1 MSIEQ
6 SSYNSVSR
14 SQGKPFGGN
23 RRVATVHARQAIMRS
38 NLQEELGEKLGG
50 FVWKVEMWPNWLSIS
65 VDKLGNDETETRGG
79 SKVAQDWAE
88 ENQEQLQSMFSEVLG
103 DKFGE
108 LSIMGRQMGPESPY
122 GSCCRTGCAGC
133 FNGPRDRLLDKVVQK
148 SSAPVDCYEGKKT
161 S

>member
-6 SSYNSVSR
+6 SSYNSSVSK
-14 SQGKPFGGN
+14 SQKPFGGN
-23 RRVATVHARQAIMRS
+23 RRVATAHARAAIMRS
-38 NLQEELGEKLGG
+38 DLQEQLGEKLGG

-88 ENQEQLQSMFSEVLG
+88 DNQEQLQSMFSEVLG

-108 LSIMGRQMGPESPY
+108 LSIMGRQMGPETPY

-133 FNGPRDRLLDKVVQK
+133 FNGPRDRLIDKVVQK
-148 SSAPVDCYEGKKT
+148 PSSPVDRYESKAP
-161 S
+161 